1 MASNMSPDEYRLQS
15 LLQSPLADVSHHIAL
30 VTAVATADDSG
41 ATSSGDVLPAIL
53 KGQATKPTAHD
64 TQQLSSRLY
73 YIRMRMR
80 MSMFT
85 RRTRICVVDIINPLS
100 I

>member
-1 MASNMSPDEYRLQS
+1 MKAWLRE
-15 LLQSPLADVSHHIAL
+15 AIIAL

-73 YIRMRMR
+73 YSRVYTHAHAHEHVHSAYAYI
-80 MSMFT
+80 
-85 RRTRICVVDIINPLS
+85 RICVVDIINPLS

>member
-1 MASNMSPDEYRLQS
+1 MSP
-15 LLQSPLADVSHHIAL
+15 IAL

-41 ATSSGDVLPAIL
+41 ATSSGDMLPAIL

-64 TQQLSSRLY
+64 TQQLSLCSRLY
-73 YIRMRMR
+73 SIRVYTHAHAHEHVHSAYMRCRYINR
-80 MSMFT
+80 
-85 RRTRICVVDIINPLS
+85 LS